1 MKEIII
7 LPAAN
12 CRRRQGEGITM
23 LIQII
28 GLGCPKCRQMTAE
41 VTAVVTQ
48 SGLEAEIGRIDD
60 PFTIAQ
66 MGIFSL
72 PQLMID
78 GQLVRFRYHGSKS
91 IEEQLRKV
99 ST

>member
-1 MKEIII
+1 MEKIEIV
-7 LPAAN
+7 
-12 CRRRQGEGITM
+12 GV
-23 LIQII
+23 
-28 GLGCPKCRQMTAE
+28 GCPKCRQMTAE
-41 VTAVVTQ
+41 VTAVVAQ
-48 SGLEAEIGRIDD
+48 LGLEAEIGRIDD

-66 MGIFSL
+66 MGIFIL

-78 GQLVRFRYHGSKS
+78 GQLVSFRYHGRRS